1 MVSGALVGRDEAAV
15 SGDGAGAVPGIG
27 KWLSGVKQ
35 EFVYAVLSG
44 SQTDALLRI
53 SVIIIITFLLKN
65 IFGYLQFYLMNY
77 SEESIIRDL
86 RNNLYGQLDSL
97 PPP

>member
-1 MVSGALVGRDEAAV
+1 M
-15 SGDGAGAVPGIG
+15 
-27 KWLSGVKQ
+27 
-35 EFVYAVLSG
+35 LSG

-86 RNNLYGQLDSL
+86 RNNLYGHLHSL
-97 PPP
+97 PLGYFTNERKLYFFYLTNFGQKNVIFR